1 MRRIL
6 RRSKRFW
13 KGANEMPMWWFMF
26 ICNMIY
32 SVVMIAGGWMMWK
45 HCPKKINSFVGYR
58 TSRSMRNAET
68 WSFANQNC
76 GRRWWKTGW
85 IILIPTV
92 LVQIPMYGATDAAI
106 SVMGLVICIVE
117 CTILIASIFPTEKAL
132 KREFADD
139 GRRKM
144 Q

>member
-1 MRRIL
+1 
-6 RRSKRFW
+6 
-13 KGANEMPMWWFMF
+13 MPMWWFMF

-45 HCPKKINSFVGYR
+45 HCPKKINSFIGYR

-85 IILIPTV
+85 IMLIPTV
-92 LVQIPMYGATDAAI
+92 LDFRI
-106 SVMGLVICIVE
+106 S
-117 CTILIASIFPTEKAL
+117 SIFM
-132 KREFADD
+132 
-139 GRRKM
+139 RKERYLLSSA
-144 Q
+144 

>member
-1 MRRIL
+1 
-6 RRSKRFW
+6 
-13 KGANEMPMWWFMF
+13 MPMWWFMF

-76 GRRWWKTGW
+76 GRRWWKT
-85 IILIPTV
+85 V
-92 LVQIPMYGATDAAI
+92 DHADTDSAGTDTDVRHHGCGDKRDGTGDLY
-106 SVMGLVICIVE
+106 SRMHDPDCID
-117 CTILIASIFPTEKAL
+117 LS
-132 KREFADD
+132 D
-139 GRRKM
+139 
-144 Q
+144 